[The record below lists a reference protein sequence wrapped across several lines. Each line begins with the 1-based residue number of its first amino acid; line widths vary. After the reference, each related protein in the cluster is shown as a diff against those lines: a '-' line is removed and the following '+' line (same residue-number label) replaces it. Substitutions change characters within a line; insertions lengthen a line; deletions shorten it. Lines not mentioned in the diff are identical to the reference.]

1 MPWERP
7 LAEWLVPDVPL
18 RDMAVG
24 PSRHLVK
31 FVECDGALW
40 ALKELPPRIAVRE
53 YAALGRIEELHLN
66 AVRPAGVVQQ
76 PDFDTAILL
85 TRYLEGSWQYRRLFL
100 RLPPDAPKQRSRL
113 LDGMASLLVE
123 LHRRGVFWG
132 TARWPTRSSRAT
144 ARCCRPRWSTPRPV
158 RSTRT
163 CPMVSASSTST

>member
-1 MPWERP
+1 MAAPELRLRTPSPGLLGLPWERP

-53 YAALGRIEELHLN
+53 YDALGRIEELHLN
-66 AVRPAGVVQQ
+66 AVRRAGLVRQ

-113 LDGMASLLVE
+113 LDGMASLLAVSYTH
-123 LHRRGVFWG
+123 L
-132 TARWPTRSSRAT
+132 TLPT
-144 ARCCRPRWSTPRPV
+144 TPYV
-158 RSTRT
+158 
-163 CPMVSASSTST
+163 